1 MAKDQVLIELQII
14 QKGDKLSVVAKD
26 TEKLSKAQ
34 DKQAKSSKK
43 VAKNSEEVIKGQKGV
58 HQTGLSSAKGFSKM
72 NQMLNGG
79 GGSSGLV
86 AAYATLAANV
96 FAATAAFNA
105 FRQAAAFQQLG
116 EGFTFMANQAG
127 ITMSLVVDRLKEVT
141 DGALSTEE
149 ALQGASLAVSSGF
162 PIDKLETLA
171 KVARGASLALGRNL
185 NDAFD
190 RLTRGAIKLEPEILD
205 ELGIMVRLDDATA
218 KYAATLNKTA
228 GDLTQFERQTAFLNA
243 INEQGIKKYGE
254 LADAVDVNP
263 FDQLAASFGDLTK
276 EFLSLIN
283 VALIPII
290 GFFSE
295 SRAGLIGITT
305 LFASTIVT
313 TMVPALGQMVE
324 RAKAA
329 AAAQVVLAKQV
340 KAGTNTQ
347 VVNAAKIIATEGK
360 QTKTIKDLQKAIAA
374 RNGIK
379 IQAAKTEKNLL
390 AQLARAEAAKAKLDK
405 KNDASRFAAKE
416 ARIAQIN
423 REIAATKVLAGAEA
437 AQLTAGLALDKA
449 RVISKTSMVV
459 AKNMEVI
466 SSVGMVD
473 GFKQAIKSMG
483 LLRKM
488 LFGTGFAA
496 KKAAASMSFFT
507 RAMVLGGGAAK
518 LLGAALLTALP

>member
-1 MAKDQVLIELQII
+1 
-14 QKGDKLSVVAKD
+14 
-26 TEKLSKAQ
+26 
-34 DKQAKSSKK
+34 
-43 VAKNSEEVIKGQKGV
+43 
-58 HQTGLSSAKGFSKM
+58 
-72 NQMLNGG
+72 
-79 GGSSGLV
+79 
-86 AAYATLAANV
+86 
-96 FAATAAFNA
+96 
-105 FRQAAAFQQLG
+105 
-116 EGFTFMANQAG
+116 MANQAG

-162 PIDKLETLA
+162 SIDKLETLA

-254 LADAVDVNP
+254 LADAVDINP

-390 AQLARAEAAKAKLDK
+390 AQLARAEAAKP
-405 KNDASRFAAKE
+405 N
-416 ARIAQIN
+416 
-423 REIAATKVLAGAEA
+423 
-437 AQLTAGLALDKA
+437 
-449 RVISKTSMVV
+449 
-459 AKNMEVI
+459 
-466 SSVGMVD
+466 
-473 GFKQAIKSMG
+473 
-483 LLRKM
+483 
-488 LFGTGFAA
+488 
-496 KKAAASMSFFT
+496 
-507 RAMVLGGGAAK
+507 
-518 LLGAALLTALP
+518 